1 MATKGS
7 HTVCGLTR
15 PGTSRPPVHTGFP
28 AGRVSRELHD
38 DIAQRIALLATELAI
53 LRQRLIS
60 APSDIQEHVARVAT
74 QTANIGA
81 DLLRIARGLHPAGLE
96 RLGLEASI
104 RHHCLQVANAHQ
116 ITIEVVAGIRLE
128 GNGFASIFN
137 IEADPREEV
146 NVVGTNGW
154 VIPPYL
160 QTIGEYLKALEQY
173 PNPKQST

>member
-1 MATKGS
+1 M
-7 HTVCGLTR
+7 
-15 PGTSRPPVHTGFP
+15 
-28 AGRVSRELHD
+28 
-38 DIAQRIALLATELAI
+38 
-53 LRQRLIS
+53 
-60 APSDIQEHVARVAT
+60 AT

-160 QTIGEYLKALEQY
+160 QTIGED
-173 PNPKQST
+173 PKSARTVSESEAVNVTKFGSGPQ